1 MDRLE
6 KILGELMGVEYD
18 INALCSVLKALEAH
32 YEAAGTDEVNA
43 VICLVKKYT
52 EVSLNQLASS
62 ITELDIFLLD
72 QK

>member
-18 INALCSVLKALEAH
+18 INALYTVLNALEAH
-32 YEAAGTDEVNA
+32 YEAAGTEELNA
-43 VICLVKKYT
+43 VICLVKKHT
-52 EVSLNQLASS
+52 EVSLNELASS
-62 ITELDIFLLD
+62 ITELDRYLLD